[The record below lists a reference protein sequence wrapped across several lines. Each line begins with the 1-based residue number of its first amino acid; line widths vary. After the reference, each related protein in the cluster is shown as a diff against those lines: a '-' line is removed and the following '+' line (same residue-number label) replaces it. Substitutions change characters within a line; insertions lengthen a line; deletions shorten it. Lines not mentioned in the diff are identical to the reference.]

1 MEGEESVVALQSGG
15 SPGRWAPLRDLLAQV
30 RQQFFLT
37 VEQRGLAVEGSVA
50 LLEGGTSEEWML
62 YSSDCNKAPFRQEA
76 FFHYLIGVNE
86 PDLFAAL
93 VLYSGEVL
101 LFTPRVSPDALR
113 FMGPPRDPDFYRN
126 RYSVTD
132 VIEVDRVE
140 DVESELKRRGVRT
153 LHVLR
158 GVNSDSGRSI
168 QPPKA
173 LSSLSSF
180 NVDDSVLFEILT
192 HCRVHKTPLEVEH
205 LAAACLCS
213 SQGHCYVARH
223 MRPQMV
229 EGQGEALFKAY
240 VGFAGGARHVAAGT
254 NASILHY
261 GHAGRPNDAIIAE
274 GDLLL
279 YDMGGDFGGYATD
292 ITCTFPVSGS
302 FTEAQRE
309 IYLAVLDAQQSV
321 LESMKPGKL
330 GVITGSLE
338 ESEAAGLGSVFMP
351 HGLGHFLGM
360 DTHDVGGFTPRFP
373 PSNLPG
379 LRYLRTTRTLQ
390 KGMCI
395 TVEPGCYFVD
405 HLLKQAAKN
414 PVQARLLDFRVID
427 KYRGLGGVRLEDDV
441 VVTDEGVR
449 NLTVVPRTVEDVE
462 ELVQLGL
469 QSKADFPLN

>member
-1 MEGEESVVALQSGG
+1 MQSGG
-15 SPGRWAPLRDLLAQV
+15 SPCRWAPLRDLLAQV
-30 RQQFFLT
+30 RQQFLSE
-37 VEQRGLAVEGSVA
+37 VNQRGLAAEGSVA
-50 LLEGGTSEEWML
+50 LLEGGTSDEWML

-76 FFHYLIGVNE
+76 FFQYLVGVNE
-86 PDLFAAL
+86 PDLLAAFFL
-93 VLYSGEVL
+93 HSGELL
-101 LFTPRVSPDALR
+101 LFTQRVPPDALR
-113 FMGPPRDPDFYRN
+113 FMGAPRDSGFYRS

-132 VIEVDRVE
+132 VIEVEKVE

-173 LSSLSSF
+173 LSSFSSF
-180 NVDDSVLFEILT
+180 TVDDSALYEILT

-213 SQGHCYVARH
+213 SQGHCYVVRH
-223 MRPQMV
+223 MRPRMV

-302 FTEAQRE
+302 FSEAQRE
-309 IYLAVLDAQQSV
+309 IYSAVLDAQQSV
-321 LESMKPGKL
+321 IKSMRPGKL

-338 ESEAAGLGSVFMP
+338 ESEAAGLGAVFMP
-351 HGLGHFLGM
+351 HGLGHFMGM
-360 DTHDVGGFTPRFP
+360 DTHDVGGFTPCCP
-373 PSNLPG
+373 PSDLPG
-379 LRYLRTTRTLQ
+379 LRYLRTTRILQ

-414 PVQARLLDFRVID
+414 PAQARLMDFNVID
-427 KYRGLGGVRLEDDV
+427 KYRALGGVRLEDDV
-441 VVTDEGVR
+441 VITEEGVR
-449 NLTVVPRTVEDVE
+449 NLTVVPRIVEDVE
-462 ELVQLGL
+462 ELVQLGQ
-469 QSKADFPLN
+469 QSKDDFPLN